1 MDVDRVMWFQLF
13 TEYLSCT
20 CKLSIGIRVDG
31 IPSPDRILVC
41 LFKRD
46 QNIELTAI
54 GEICVRPRCWDLIQ
68 QRKSRSSSPGE
79 EFNLHS

>member
-1 MDVDRVMWFQLF
+1 MDVDRVIWFQLF

-54 GEICVRPRCWDLIQ
+54 GEICVRPRSLAPHSTSTEEEQKQ
-68 QRKSRSSSPGE
+68 QSR
-79 EFNLHS
+79 